1 MVPAR
6 VELVDKIGYG
16 SMSLTLPSSPLS
28 FDESVSILNYV
39 THRYGVRSI
48 NGGEF
53 YGLDDKNFKVLKKF
67 LESNEASFNSNLV
80 LCIKGA
86 FDMIERQPKGNEE
99 GVKKSV
105 EKLLSFF
112 PKEVGRPKL
121 IFEAARVDP
130 KVPYETTISAIA
142 QYVEKGFL
150 DGVSVSEVGAHSI
163 AKADN
168 VFPISFA
175 EVELSLLSRDIIYNG
190 VLRECS
196 ERNIPIIAYSPLHR
210 AILTDHAVEHSHDFL
225 ELLHEQDYRRTFDRF
240 SKEIFDANFNMVKEL
255 YDFAHV
261 RGMSLEGLAMSWI
274 LKMSGLENFNG
285 IKKVCKIIP
294 IPGGSSTAKIDR
306 NFTSAVELS
315 DEDFAEINSICDR
328 HKVRGH
334 RYNVHHTPLEFA

>member
-1 MVPAR
+1 MGSK
-6 VELVDKIGYG
+6 VELKGRIGYG
-16 SMSLTLPSSPLS
+16 SLSLSRVVSSLS
-28 FDESVSILNYV
+28 IEDAVRVLNYV
-39 THRYGVRSI
+39 THKYGVSCI
-48 NGGEF
+48 NGGEI
-53 YGLDDKNFKVLKKF
+53 YGPDNINLKLLKKF
-67 LESNEASFNSNLV
+67 LEFNETNFNSNLV

-150 DGVSVSEVGAHSI
+150 DGVSVSEVGAHTI
-163 AKADN
+163 AKADS

-175 EVELSLLSRDIIYNG
+175 GVELSLLARDIIDNG
-190 VLRECS
+190 VLKECS
-196 ERNIPIIAYSPLHR
+196 QRGIPVIAYSPLYR
-210 AILTDHAVEHSHDFL
+210 AILTDHAIENANNFL
-225 ELLHEQDYRRTFDRF
+225 ELLHENDFRRSFDRF
-240 SKEIFDANFNMVKEL
+240 SKDNFDASFNMVKEL
-255 YDFAHV
+255 YDFAHE
-261 RGMSLEGLAMSWI
+261 RKMSLEGLAMSWI
-274 LKMSGLENFNG
+274 LKLSGHENFNG

-294 IPGGSSTAKIDR
+294 IPSGSTTTKIDR
-306 NFTSAVELS
+306 DFTDEGELS